1 MKRIWDGGRSLVSA
15 VLVLGLTLVPSW
27 YAHIAAN
34 AGLAPTWIYLFIIA
48 LVFAAGLVAMDFF
61 KKGFGGVAPSR
72 TRRRS

>member
-1 MKRIWDGGRSLVSA
+1 VSA
-15 VLVLGLTLVPSW
+15 VFILSISLVPGW

-48 LVFAAGLVAMDFF
+48 LVFAAGLVALDFF